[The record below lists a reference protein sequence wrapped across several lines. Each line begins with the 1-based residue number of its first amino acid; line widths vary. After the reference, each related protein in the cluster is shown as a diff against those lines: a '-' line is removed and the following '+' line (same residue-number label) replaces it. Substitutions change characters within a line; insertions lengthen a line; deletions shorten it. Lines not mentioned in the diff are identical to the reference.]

1 MKTYKCRCFNTKD
14 VRYPDIELSVLPTEN
29 RFVRFRVNGNP
40 KNFKV
45 ESIILHDVWMDN
57 YDMTLVLED

>member
-40 KNFKV
+40 
-45 ESIILHDVWMDN
+45 
-57 YDMTLVLED
+57 